1 MQSDMPDGP
10 SSMSKQDWTDCMER
24 VKQKDKLAFATVFKH
39 FAPKLKQFAYKHVGN
54 EQVALEMVQET
65 MTTVWHKA
73 HLFDGEKSALSTWVY
88 TIIRNLCFDLLR
100 KQKGKD
106 LHIHADDI
114 WPSDYYPLD
123 MVDRYSPEQDM
134 LKEQVMRFL
143 DCLPKA
149 QREVLQA
156 VYIEDLPHQQVAE
169 MFDIPLGTVKSRLR
183 LAVEKLRHT
192 MQADK
197 L

>member
-1 MQSDMPDGP
+1 MRTPVANSP
-10 SSMSKQDWTDCMER
+10 SSMSKQDWAGCMAK
-24 VKQKDKLAFATVFKH
+24 VKDKDKQAFAVVFQH
-39 FAPKLKQFAYKHVGN
+39 FAPKLKQFAFKHVGN
-54 EQVALEMVQET
+54 EQVAMEMVQET

-73 HLFDGEKSALSTWVY
+73 HLFDAEKSALSTWVY

-100 KQKGKD
+100 KQRGKD

-123 MVDRYSPEQDM
+123 LVERYSPEQDM

-149 QREVLQA
+149 QRDVLQA

>member
-1 MQSDMPDGP
+1 MRTPVANSP
-10 SSMSKQDWTDCMER
+10 SSMSKQEWAECMAK
-24 VKQKDKLAFATVFKH
+24 VKDKDKQAFAVVFQY
-39 FAPKLKQFAYKHVGN
+39 FAPKLKQFAFKHVGN
-54 EQVALEMVQET
+54 EQVAMEMVQET

-73 HLFDGEKSALSTWVY
+73 HLFDAEKSALSTWVY

-100 KQKGKD
+100 KQRGKD

-123 MVDRYSPEQDM
+123 LVERYSPEQDM

-149 QREVLQA
+149 QRDVLQA

-169 MFDIPLGTVKSRLR
+169 MFNIPLGTVKSRLR

>member
-1 MQSDMPDGP
+1 MRTPVANSP
-10 SSMSKQDWTDCMER
+10 SSMSKQDWAECM
-24 VKQKDKLAFATVFKH
+24 VKVKDKDKQAFAVVFQH
-39 FAPKLKQFAYKHVGN
+39 FAPKLKQFAFKHVGN
-54 EQVALEMVQET
+54 EQVAMEMVQET

-73 HLFDGEKSALSTWVY
+73 HLFDAEKSALSTWVY

-100 KQKGKD
+100 KQRGKD
-106 LHIHADDI
+106 LYIHADDI

-123 MVDRYSPEQDM
+123 LVERYSPEQDM
-134 LKEQVMRFL
+134 LKEQVLRFL

-149 QREVLQA
+149 QRDVLQA

>member
-1 MQSDMPDGP
+1 MRTPVANSP
-10 SSMSKQDWTDCMER
+10 SSMSKQDWAECM
-24 VKQKDKLAFATVFKH
+24 VKVKDKDKQAFAVVFQH
-39 FAPKLKQFAYKHVGN
+39 FAPKLKQFAFKHVGN
-54 EQVALEMVQET
+54 EQVAMEMVQET

-73 HLFDGEKSALSTWVY
+73 HLFDAEKSALSTWVY

-100 KQKGKD
+100 KQRGKD

-123 MVDRYSPEQDM
+123 LVERYSPEQDM

-149 QREVLQA
+149 QRDVLQA

-169 MFDIPLGTVKSRLR
+169 MFNIPLGTVKSRLR
-183 LAVEKLRHT
+183 LAVEKLRYT

>member
-1 MQSDMPDGP
+1 MRSHVPVGP
-10 SSMSKQDWTDCMER
+10 SSMSKQDWTECMER
-24 VKQKDKLAFATVFKH
+24 VKQKDKQAFAMVFNH
-39 FAPKLKQFAYKHVGN
+39 YAPKLKQFAYKHVGN

>member
-1 MQSDMPDGP
+1 MRTPVANSP
-10 SSMSKQDWTDCMER
+10 SSMSKQDWAECM
-24 VKQKDKLAFATVFKH
+24 VKVKDKDKQAFAVVFQH
-39 FAPKLKQFAYKHVGN
+39 FAPKLKQFAFKHVGN
-54 EQVALEMVQET
+54 EQVAMEMVQET

-73 HLFDGEKSALSTWVY
+73 HLFDAEKSALSTWVY

-100 KQKGKD
+100 KQRGKD

-123 MVDRYSPEQDM
+123 LVERYSPEQDM

-149 QREVLQA
+149 QRDVLQA
-156 VYIEDLPHQQVAE
+156 VYIEDLPHQRVAE

>member
-1 MQSDMPDGP
+1 MRTPVANSP
-10 SSMSKQDWTDCMER
+10 SSMSKQDWAECM
-24 VKQKDKLAFATVFKH
+24 VKVKDKDKQAFAVVFQH
-39 FAPKLKQFAYKHVGN
+39 FAPKLKQFAFKHVGN
-54 EQVALEMVQET
+54 EQVAMEMVQET

-73 HLFDGEKSALSTWVY
+73 HLFDAEKSALSTWVY

-100 KQKGKD
+100 KQRGKD

-114 WPSDYYPLD
+114 WSSDYYPLD
-123 MVDRYSPEQDM
+123 LVERYSPEQDM

-149 QREVLQA
+149 QRDVLQA

>member
-1 MQSDMPDGP
+1 
-10 SSMSKQDWTDCMER
+10 MSKQDWAECMAK
-24 VKQKDKLAFATVFKH
+24 VKDKDKQAFAVVFQH
-39 FAPKLKQFAYKHVGN
+39 FAPKLKQFAFKHVGN
-54 EQVALEMVQET
+54 EQVAMEMVQET

-73 HLFDGEKSALSTWVY
+73 HLFDAEKSALSTWVY

-100 KQKGKD
+100 KQRGKD

-123 MVDRYSPEQDM
+123 LVERYSPEQDM

-149 QREVLQA
+149 QRDVLQA

>member
-1 MQSDMPDGP
+1 MRTPVANSP
-10 SSMSKQDWTDCMER
+10 SLMSKQDWAECMAK
-24 VKQKDKLAFATVFKH
+24 VKDKDKQAFAVVFRH
-39 FAPKLKQFAYKHVGN
+39 FAPKLKQFAFKHVGN
-54 EQVALEMVQET
+54 EQVAMEMVQET

-73 HLFDGEKSALSTWVY
+73 HLFDAEKSALSTWVY

-100 KQKGKD
+100 KQRGKD

-123 MVDRYSPEQDM
+123 LVERYSPEQDM

-149 QREVLQA
+149 QRDVLQA

>member
-1 MQSDMPDGP
+1 MHSHVPERP
-10 SSMSKQDWTDCMER
+10 TAMSKQDWTDCMER
-24 VKQKDKLAFATVFKH
+24 IKQKDKQAFAIVFNH

-114 WPSDYYPLD
+114 WPSEYYPLD
-123 MVDRYSPEQDM
+123 LVDRYSPEQDM

-192 MQADK
+192 MQVEK

>member
-1 MQSDMPDGP
+1 MRTPVANSP
-10 SSMSKQDWTDCMER
+10 SSMSKQDWAECM
-24 VKQKDKLAFATVFKH
+24 VKVKGKDKQAFAVVFQH
-39 FAPKLKQFAYKHVGN
+39 FAPKLKQFAFKHVGN
-54 EQVALEMVQET
+54 EQVAMEMVQET

-73 HLFDGEKSALSTWVY
+73 HLFDAEKSALSTWVY

-100 KQKGKD
+100 KQRGKD

-123 MVDRYSPEQDM
+123 LVERYSPEQDM

-149 QREVLQA
+149 QRDVLQA

-169 MFDIPLGTVKSRLR
+169 MFNIPLGTVKSRLR

>member
-1 MQSDMPDGP
+1 MRTPVANSP
-10 SSMSKQDWTDCMER
+10 SLMSKQDWAECMAK
-24 VKQKDKLAFATVFKH
+24 VKDKDKQAFAVVFQH
-39 FAPKLKQFAYKHVGN
+39 FAPKLKQFAFKHVGN
-54 EQVALEMVQET
+54 EQVAMEMVQET

-73 HLFDGEKSALSTWVY
+73 HLFDAEKSALSTWVY

-100 KQKGKD
+100 KQRGKD

-123 MVDRYSPEQDM
+123 LVERYSPEQDM

-149 QREVLQA
+149 QRDVLQA

>member
-1 MQSDMPDGP
+1 
-10 SSMSKQDWTDCMER
+10 
-24 VKQKDKLAFATVFKH
+24 
-39 FAPKLKQFAYKHVGN
+39 
-54 EQVALEMVQET
+54 
-65 MTTVWHKA
+65 
-73 HLFDGEKSALSTWVY
+73 LSTWVY

-100 KQKGKD
+100 KQRGKD

-123 MVDRYSPEQDM
+123 LVERYSPEQDM

-149 QREVLQA
+149 QRDVLQA